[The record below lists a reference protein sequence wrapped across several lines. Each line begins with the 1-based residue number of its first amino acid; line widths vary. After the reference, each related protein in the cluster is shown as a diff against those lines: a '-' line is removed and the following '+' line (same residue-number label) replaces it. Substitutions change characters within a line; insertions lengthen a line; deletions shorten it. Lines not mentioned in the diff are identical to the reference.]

1 MRLFRGRYLMVFAL
15 LTYFPAMAAHAA
27 ATPSP
32 AEPQTGC
39 AAVQLNGKD
48 AKFTGQISSG
58 PNGSL
63 MEVSSGNETVL
74 VHYTPSVAVCLGG
87 QPASMSSL
95 AVGSTV
101 VVYGIEKRKGK
112 VPEIDAVQIVVAG
125 NLLGGIRSE
134 PVMGMNDQQMARG
147 DSMGQGSKNNPQT
160 AGIPCEALTFAI
172 KPVDEHTGRPGSR
185 VTLNDLTCVAIMNSS
200 TMQLAQD
207 AATGRHLPSVTL
219 TSKSQT
225 EVVLLNAEVSNYQ
238 LSYENGAQVIR
249 VTFSF
254 QRGEFTYLA
263 TGTKFAF

>member
-74 VHYTPSVAVCLGG
+74 VHYMPSVAVCQGG

-95 AVGSTV
+95 AVGSSV
-101 VVYGIEKRKGK
+101 VVYGLEKRKGK

-125 NLLGGIRSE
+125 NPQGGMRGE

-147 DSMGQGSKNNPQT
+147 DSMGQGTKGNGQT
-160 AGIPCEALTFAI
+160 AGISCDALTFVI
-172 KPVDEHTGRPGSR
+172 KAGSEHVGKMGERPALSE
-185 VTLNDLTCVAIMNSS
+185 LTCIAVVNQS

-207 AATGRHLPSVTL
+207 AMTGRHMPSVTL
-219 TSKSQT
+219 TSKNQT
-225 EVVLLNAEVSNYQ
+225 EVVLQNPEVTNYQ
-238 LSYENGAQVIR
+238 FNYENGVQVIH
-249 VTFSF
+249 VTFSY
-254 QRGEFTYLA
+254 QRGEFTYLG
-263 TGTKFAF
+263 TGVKFAF